1 MLQCLE
7 LKGFLPDISFKL
19 ALSIKHVVLWQEK
32 SDDRGGQRVCVWGG
46 GVIYV
51 ILNLPDPTL
60 VLMTKLGIPFFSVL

>member
-7 LKGFLPDISFKL
+7 LRGFLPDILFRL

-46 GVIYV
+46 GGF
-51 ILNLPDPTL
+51 LN
-60 VLMTKLGIPFFSVL
+60 